1 MLCTAVVSF
10 GLLLTRL
17 SMLQQVYLQEKHT
30 MTSNTVLQPKELMLV
45 LYDLRV
51 RYNTIQPLV
60 RNGKQLK
67 RLNN

>member
-67 RLNN
+67 RHNN